1 MASIHK
7 IDGQYRVRYR
17 ITLPNGH
24 CLDRS
29 RRYEKIGQAK
39 ETKAEA
45 DVLESRTKL
54 DDYDDQ
60 DIKRWVRLDLV
71 SRNDAEQLKRF
82 PDGRKTI
89 KDAAEEYKATIDCGE
104 VETTERKRRVDK
116 MVILLGPERT
126 IDDVTFFDGE
136 ELKKRLREQGL
147 KAVTCN
153 KYLQDLKRLFT
164 VQLAAGVLR
173 YHPFGVSK
181 GVRVPLSEK
190 IKHSI
195 LSFEQIEMVLVAAE
209 KSDAR
214 LLTVKDKPSDPPLL
228 GGKLFLF
235 LLMLLGC
242 GMRRAEAMAAK
253 WENIDWEQR
262 KLHLAETKTDE
273 PRDVGLGE
281 RLFNLLAAER
291 GEGKGY
297 ILPRFNLRSVTRA
310 IRKHFDRC
318 GLPDVRLHD
327 TRHTYITRMLDLGV
341 SKRDVMAR
349 SGHKDEKMHHHYDHP
364 EFGVIHEDKL
374 PFMADKNQG

>member
-7 IDGQYRVRYR
+7 LDGQYRVRYR

-29 RRYEKIGQAK
+29 RRCDKLGQAK
-39 ETKAEA
+39 ETKAAA

-60 DIKRWVRLDLV
+60 DIKQWIRLDLV
-71 SRNDAEQLKRF
+71 SKNDAAQLKKY

-89 KDAAEEYKATIDCGE
+89 KDAAEEYKSTMDCGL
-104 VETTERKRRVDK
+104 VEMTERKRRVDK
-116 MVILLGPERT
+116 MVVLFGPERT
-126 IDDVTFFDGE
+126 IDGFTFFDGE
-136 ELKKRLREQGL
+136 DIKKRLRQQGL

-164 VQLAAGVLR
+164 VQLAAGVIR
-173 YHPFGVSK
+173 HHPFGVSK
-181 GVRVPLSEK
+181 GVKVPQSEK

-195 LSFEQIEMVLVAAE
+195 LSFEQIEMVLAAAE
-209 KSDAR
+209 INDAR
-214 LLTVKDKPSDPPLL
+214 LPTAKDTPGHPPLL
-228 GGKLFLF
+228 GGKMVLF
-235 LLMLLGC
+235 LLMFLGC
-242 GMRRAEAMAAK
+242 GMRRSEAMAAR
-253 WENIDWEQR
+253 WENIDWQQR

-273 PRDVGLGE
+273 DRDVGLGE
-281 RLFNLLAAER
+281 RLFALLKAEY
-291 GEGKGY
+291 GGKPGY

-310 IRKHFDRC
+310 IRRHFDRC

-327 TRHTYITRMLDLGV
+327 TRHTFITRMRDLGV

-349 SGHKDEKMHHHYDHP
+349 TGHKNATMHHHYDHP
-364 EFGVIHEDKL
+364 DFGEIHEDLL
-374 PFMADKNQG
+374 PFMTPKKL